1 MRHLTSDEMIDAL
14 DGTLTGAPARHLQ
27 HCATCRDQL
36 ADVEA
41 LIGTL
46 RSVEVP
52 DPPAALMAR
61 VSATVRA
68 AIEADTSR
76 ARPAPWLAWR
86 LLVPSGALVAV
97 VVALV
102 STLAARA
109 PLSTAAAGSEL
120 AAMIGDTE
128 LAPDLDADASWR
140 LLGALV
146 AESDPTTLS
155 QAEILAPAGLAGS
168 IDRVVIDLTP
178 QEQAELMRLLRE
190 ELDGTGG

>member
-1 MRHLTSDEMIDAL
+1 
-14 DGTLTGAPARHLQ
+14 
-27 HCATCRDQL
+27 
-36 ADVEA
+36 
-41 LIGTL
+41 
-46 RSVEVP
+46 
-52 DPPAALMAR
+52 
-61 VSATVRA
+61 
-68 AIEADTSR
+68 
-76 ARPAPWLAWR
+76 
-86 LLVPSGALVAV
+86 VAV